1 MTELPSNCVRSLIGD
16 CLIGRIN
23 KLLSHVTYCS
33 TSAQAPT
40 CVDVWNACAALCFYY
55 SAMNTAVL
63 LLLCQWLRP
72 HWDKMSA
79 LQHSRQMFIQ
89 LHLRLHVCLRLQARR
104 TCIHD
109 LVCMQKSWTQHLS
122 ACLTYCNTPDDQSL
136 KFPDNLV
143 TMIQGVRILSQAR
156 KEVIDQDCIAAVL
169 TGPFCHCC
177 TEERD
182 EEVLRLQAEL
192 RAQETRADQAEQRG
206 PMQKQSSAPMK
217 KKDI

>member
-1 MTELPSNCVRSLIGD
+1 MKLASNWPELASNANLLTMAELTSNCVRNLIGD

-63 LLLCQWLRP
+63 LLLCQWLQP

-122 ACLTYCNTPDDQSL
+122 A
-136 KFPDNLV
+136 
-143 TMIQGVRILSQAR
+143 
-156 KEVIDQDCIAAVL
+156 
-169 TGPFCHCC
+169 
-177 TEERD
+177 
-182 EEVLRLQAEL
+182 
-192 RAQETRADQAEQRG
+192 
-206 PMQKQSSAPMK
+206 
-217 KKDI
+217 

>member
-1 MTELPSNCVRSLIGD
+1 MWER
-16 CLIGRIN
+16 
-23 KLLSHVTYCS
+23 
-33 TSAQAPT
+33 
-40 CVDVWNACAALCFYY
+40 
-55 SAMNTAVL
+55 
-63 LLLCQWLRP
+63 
-72 HWDKMSA
+72 
-79 LQHSRQMFIQ
+79 MFIQ

-169 TGPFCHCC
+169 TGPFCHCWPC
-177 TEERD
+177 RFRHPTGERRTEERD
-182 EEVLRLQAEL
+182 EEVLRLRAEL
-192 RAQETRADQAEQRG
+192 RAQETRADQTEQREQALYKG
-206 PMQKQSSAPMK
+206 YVQTTC
-217 KKDI
+217 

>member
-1 MTELPSNCVRSLIGD
+1 MWER
-16 CLIGRIN
+16 
-23 KLLSHVTYCS
+23 
-33 TSAQAPT
+33 
-40 CVDVWNACAALCFYY
+40 
-55 SAMNTAVL
+55 
-63 LLLCQWLRP
+63 
-72 HWDKMSA
+72 
-79 LQHSRQMFIQ
+79 MFIQ

-182 EEVLRLQAEL
+182 GDAALRKE
-192 RAQETRADQAEQRG
+192 
-206 PMQKQSSAPMK
+206 MK
-217 KKDI
+217 KCYDWVLYRVLSVQRTRGQIRPNSEDRCRSRVQHQ